1 MSYNNYQNNILN
13 ITPRTHISVE
23 TNNKA
28 SNKNGNYINNND
40 LKKLKKD
47 DLVDIGLK
55 KLIYLGKIIKNYMP
69 KKNMLYNRKNLLELK
84 QSSSKKLT
92 PFQIYLKIKNKNI
105 NLAKITRKNNLLDIN
120 LKTFNSEKNIHSKK
134 IPKINLNLIS
144 ASPSYKYQHQNTI
157 NCNFKNKLI
166 KSFFEKD
173 ELKQDFMRIK
183 TINCTTKK
191 SQNNNKKLNDEN
203 KERIHIKD
211 KIFKLNKNKILK
223 KRKNI
228 FKEIKLKN
236 SHNIKTMTEENHKNA
251 YNKLP
256 LINFYNYDLSS
267 NQNFCDEIIKKNIK
281 CHLINKQNK
290 KRKIC

>member
-120 LKTFNSEKNIHSKK
+120 LKTFNSEKNTEY
-134 IPKINLNLIS
+134 
-144 ASPSYKYQHQNTI
+144 YK
-157 NCNFKNKLI
+157 L
-166 KSFFEKD
+166 
-173 ELKQDFMRIK
+173 
-183 TINCTTKK
+183 
-191 SQNNNKKLNDEN
+191 
-203 KERIHIKD
+203 
-211 KIFKLNKNKILK
+211 
-223 KRKNI
+223 
-228 FKEIKLKN
+228 
-236 SHNIKTMTEENHKNA
+236 
-251 YNKLP
+251 
-256 LINFYNYDLSS
+256 
-267 NQNFCDEIIKKNIK
+267 
-281 CHLINKQNK
+281 
-290 KRKIC
+290 